1 MSLWFFSR
9 GDRQTRWQTFTGRLH
24 MLRSQWHDI
33 SSKQDF
39 LEGPVAVEG
48 RRTSAE
54 KCCPSFNSATEPKQ
68 KPHPFCLIT
77 PLCSMCS
84 TYPPKPIYQR
94 NDRLSMCWQ
103 AARLSEQPVWH
114 VCFPASNTN
123 STCSGVLTA
132 RSGPPTVQLEHKPKL
147 LSDTL
152 NGGCCSLMEFSAGLC
167 FGLDSLQWGQCRTS
181 VFNPTS
187 PSSSVICCTQQWWQQ
202 RHSPVENRIPHS
214 QPPSAFQKGKWK
226 GIWMRKDR
234 GR

>member
-132 RSGPPTVQLEHKPKL
+132 RSGPPTVQLDSNWTALTVRAQTHIVKWHSERGMLQLDGVQCWTVLWPWQ
-147 LSDTL
+147 STMRAVQ
-152 NGGCCSLMEFSAGLC
+152 N
-167 FGLDSLQWGQCRTS
+167 FGL
-181 VFNPTS
+181 
-187 PSSSVICCTQQWWQQ
+187 
-202 RHSPVENRIPHS
+202 
-214 QPPSAFQKGKWK
+214 
-226 GIWMRKDR
+226 
-234 GR
+234 